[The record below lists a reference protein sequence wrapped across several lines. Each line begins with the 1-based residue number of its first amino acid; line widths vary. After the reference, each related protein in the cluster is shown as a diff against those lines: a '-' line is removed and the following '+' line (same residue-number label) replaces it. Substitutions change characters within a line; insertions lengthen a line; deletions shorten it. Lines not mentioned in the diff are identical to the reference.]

1 VEEGA
6 KVYCSNC
13 GASDIDGSSYC
24 SSCGEPLSGAAAAPR
39 QRRRL
44 AGRGARLV
52 TKIIDVIL
60 FGVAVAVI
68 VISFAIDDGLGGLS
82 LLTLLAIPIVQ
93 VVLLSKYGQTIGKK
107 ALDIRIVQA
116 STEQNG
122 GFVPNVLLRAW
133 ITFLLGIVPL
143 FGIVDVLFIFR
154 EDRRC
159 IHDMIAGTRVIQ

>member
-1 VEEGA
+1 M
-6 KVYCSNC
+6 
-13 GASDIDGSSYC
+13 
-24 SSCGEPLSGAAAAPR
+24 
-39 QRRRL
+39 
-44 AGRGARLV
+44 

-133 ITFLLGIVPL
+133 ITFFLGIVPL

>member
-1 VEEGA
+1 M
-6 KVYCSNC
+6 YCSNC

-52 TKIIDVIL
+52 SKIIDVIL

-116 STEQNG
+116 STE
-122 GFVPNVLLRAW
+122 
-133 ITFLLGIVPL
+133 
-143 FGIVDVLFIFR
+143 
-154 EDRRC
+154 
-159 IHDMIAGTRVIQ
+159 